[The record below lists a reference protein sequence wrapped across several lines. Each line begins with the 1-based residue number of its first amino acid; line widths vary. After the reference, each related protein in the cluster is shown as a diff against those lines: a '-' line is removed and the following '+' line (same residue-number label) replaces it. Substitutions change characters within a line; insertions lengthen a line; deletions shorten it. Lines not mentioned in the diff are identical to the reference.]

1 MVLNKFVSQDRALLD
16 PAATAAAAGTLAE
29 LCQPG
34 DVICLFGDLGAGK
47 TTFARG
53 FLRALGVVDEI
64 PSPTFNLLLTY
75 DTAAGT
81 IWHFDLYRLNEPNEI
96 IELGFEDAMADGIS
110 LIEWPDRLGD
120 WLPERRI
127 EIYLTETKADTCR
140 QLSLR
145 AMGAGFERWRA
156 PW

>member
-1 MVLNKFVSQDRALLD
+1 MSQDRALLD
-16 PAATAAAAGTLAE
+16 PAATAAAAGTLAK

-53 FLRALGVVDEI
+53 FLRALGVADEI

-96 IELGFEDAMADGIS
+96 IELGFEDALADGIS
-110 LIEWPDRLGD
+110 LIEWPNRLGN

-127 EIYLTETKADTCR
+127 EIYLIETKADTRR
-140 QLSLR
+140 QLRLR
-145 AMGAGFERWRA
+145 AVGAGFERWRA

>member
-1 MVLNKFVSQDRALLD
+1 MIHDRALPD
-16 PAATAAAAGTLAE
+16 PAATAEAAGKLAE

-34 DVICLFGDLGAGK
+34 DVLCLFGDLGAGK

-127 EIYLTETKADTCR
+127 EIYLIETKVDTHR
-140 QLSLR
+140 QLRLR
-145 AMGAGFERWRA
+145 AVGAGFERWRA

>member
-1 MVLNKFVSQDRALLD
+1 MIHDRALPD
-16 PAATAAAAGTLAE
+16 PAATAAAAGKLAA

-34 DVICLFGDLGAGK
+34 DVLCLFGDLGAGK

-127 EIYLTETKADTCR
+127 EIYLIETKVDTHR
-140 QLSLR
+140 QLRLR
-145 AMGAGFERWRA
+145 AVGAGFERWRV

>member
-1 MVLNKFVSQDRALLD
+1 MIHDRALPD
-16 PAATAAAAGTLAE
+16 PAATATAAGKLAE

-34 DVICLFGDLGAGK
+34 DVLCLFGDLGAGK

-127 EIYLTETKADTCR
+127 EIYLIETKVDTHR
-140 QLSLR
+140 QLRLR
-145 AMGAGFERWRA
+145 AVGAGFERWRA

>member
-1 MVLNKFVSQDRALLD
+1 MVLNKFVIHDRALPD
-16 PAATAAAAGTLAE
+16 PAATAAAAGKLAE

-34 DVICLFGDLGAGK
+34 DVLCLFGDLGAGK

-127 EIYLTETKADTCR
+127 EIYLIETKVDTRR
-140 QLSLR
+140 QLRLR
-145 AMGAGFERWRA
+145 AVGAGFERWRA

>member
-1 MVLNKFVSQDRALLD
+1 MVLNKFVSQDRTLLD

-53 FLRALGVVDEI
+53 FLRALGVAGEI

-75 DTAAGT
+75 NTAACT

-127 EIYLTETKADTCR
+127 EIYLIETKADTRR
-140 QLSLR
+140 QLRLR
-145 AMGAGFERWRA
+145 AVGAGFERWRA

>member
-1 MVLNKFVSQDRALLD
+1 MIHDHALPD
-16 PAATAAAAGTLAE
+16 PAATEAAAGKLAE

-34 DVICLFGDLGAGK
+34 DVICLFGNLGAGK

-53 FLRALGVVDEI
+53 FLRALGVTDEI

-127 EIYLTETKADTCR
+127 EIYLIETKADTRR
-140 QLSLR
+140 QLRLR
-145 AMGAGFERWRA
+145 AVGTGFERWRA

>member
-1 MVLNKFVSQDRALLD
+1 MVLNKFVSQDCALLN
-16 PAATAAAAGTLAE
+16 PAATAAAAGRLAE

-53 FLRALGVVDEI
+53 FLRALGVTDEI

-75 DTAAGT
+75 DTAACT

-96 IELGFEDAMADGIS
+96 IELGFEDALADGIS
-110 LIEWPDRLGD
+110 LIEWPDRLGN

-127 EIYLTETKADTCR
+127 EIYLIETKADTRR
-140 QLSLR
+140 QLRLR
-145 AMGAGFERWRA
+145 AVGAGFERWRA

>member
-1 MVLNKFVSQDRALLD
+1 MVLNKFVIHARALPD
-16 PAATAAAAGTLAE
+16 PAATAAAAGKLAE

-34 DVICLFGDLGAGK
+34 DVLCLFGALGAGK

-64 PSPTFNLLLTY
+64 PSPPFTLLLPY
-75 DTAAGT
+75 ATAAGT

-127 EIYLTETKADTCR
+127 EIYLIETKVDTHR
-140 QLSLR
+140 QLRLR
-145 AMGAGFERWRA
+145 AVGAGFERWRA